1 MRLLRNSEGD
11 RKLAI
16 KFLKKAGI
24 IEKPGK
30 PRSAITVEE
39 SCHTSSPNRRGE
51 SAGIGVPGEVGKVFA
66 RASTYY

>member
-16 KFLKKAGI
+16 KFLKKAGL
-24 IEKPGK
+24 IEKPSK
-30 PRSAITVEE
+30 ARSSLFFEE
-39 SCHTSSPNRRGE
+39 SRYTSSPNRRGK
-51 SAGIGVPGEVGKVFA
+51 SAGIGVPGEVWKVFA